1 MIKCNDNILRC
12 YGGLDM
18 QDPGELSFPLTQTTE
33 TLEST
38 LLREIYK
45 CDDDGI
51 FQGDLAMFLS
61 EKVRP
66 EVKDFIQ
73 ENLLRPMS
81 PVVSSVNTD
90 GLTDDEI
97 IALSPSVADTYDSY
111 TERVRTYLDSL
122 RNEDTKDS

>member
-1 MIKCNDNILRC
+1 
-12 YGGLDM
+12 M

-45 CDDDGI
+45 SDDDGI

-66 EVKDFIQ
+66 EVKDFIK

-81 PVVSSVNTD
+81 PVVSSVNTE
-90 GLTDDEI
+90 GLTDEEI
-97 IALSPSVADTYDSY
+97 IALSPSVTDTYDSY
-111 TERVRTYLDSL
+111 TERVRTYLDGL
-122 RNEDTKDS
+122 RNEGTKDS